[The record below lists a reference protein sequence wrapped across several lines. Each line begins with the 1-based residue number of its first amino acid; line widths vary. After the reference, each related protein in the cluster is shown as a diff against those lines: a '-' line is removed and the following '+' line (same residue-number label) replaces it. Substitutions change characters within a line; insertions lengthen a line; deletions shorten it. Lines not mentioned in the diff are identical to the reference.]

1 MNSNVSNYFSFNT
14 TVPGQIK
21 DGTKSFAMKRGKI
34 TLYTVFLFNCSDC
47 QQRIKR
53 SCGKV
58 IPVYER
64 QIKIHFIPNNNKF
77 VNMCIMYSSSVF
89 LWCIHN
95 DLIHNQSKIVPS
107 SNLQLLAFWVDNFG
121 GIKIGNFLKE
131 SDAMLFL
138 LYNKCFL
145 DY

>member
-1 MNSNVSNYFSFNT
+1 
-14 TVPGQIK
+14 
-21 DGTKSFAMKRGKI
+21 
-34 TLYTVFLFNCSDC
+34 
-47 QQRIKR
+47 
-53 SCGKV
+53 
-58 IPVYER
+58 
-64 QIKIHFIPNNNKF
+64 
-77 VNMCIMYSSSVF
+77 MYSSSVF